1 MPWANYI
8 WRHPVCPQ
16 IYAGKPAELKYSGM
30 RGMEGGQTGRN
41 GVGTVEEIK
50 RQHEEERRE
59 DERREMS
66 YYHGDRPEAS
76 TRARYGAGRCNYWEG
91 SS

>member
-1 MPWANYI
+1 M
-8 WRHPVCPQ
+8 PQ
-16 IYAGKPAELKYSGM
+16 IYVGKPAELKYSGM

-41 GVGTVEEIK
+41 GGGGTVEEIK
-50 RQHEEERRE
+50 RRHEEERRE

-66 YYHGDRPEAS
+66 YYRGDRSEAS
-76 TRARYGAGRCNYWEG
+76 TRARYGAGRCNYREG